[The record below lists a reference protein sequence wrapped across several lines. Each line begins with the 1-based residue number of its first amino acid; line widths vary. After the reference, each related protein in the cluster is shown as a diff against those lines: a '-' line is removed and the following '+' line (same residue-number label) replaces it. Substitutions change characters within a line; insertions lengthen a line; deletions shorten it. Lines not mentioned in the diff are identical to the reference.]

1 MYVCG
6 SGRTEEIVAAQVGG
20 KPAATGA
27 PAGPGECAGRRAASS
42 GSAEH
47 KRKTRRK
54 ILAGVAVLKHAEADP
69 AARSLLWSLLDE
81 MLDEN
86 RDRELFDLEPLEA
99 KRTRSGRQPDLPW
112 DGETP
117 AANSASEGLIRPA

>member
-1 MYVCG
+1 MYLCG

-20 KPAATGA
+20 KPAATGV

-47 KRKTRRK
+47 KRETRRK
-54 ILAGVAVLKHAEADP
+54 ILVGVAVLKHAEADP

-86 RDRELFDLEPLEA
+86 RDRELFALEPREA
-99 KRTRSGRQPDLPW
+99 KASRRRRRQPDLPW
-112 DGETP
+112 DGEIP
-117 AANSASEGLIRPA
+117 ATSVSEGVIRPA